1 MNSESSTLKQQTA
14 RGLLW
19 GMLNNGTMQLL
30 NLLFGIVLAWILSR
44 ADYGLAS
51 ELAIFSALAAALQ
64 EGGFISALTNRKR
77 LTHAALNA
85 VFWFNILVS
94 AAIYV
99 ILWVCAPLIADYYD
113 EPKLLWLS
121 RYAFLGFFIAS
132 FSIAPRAKL
141 FKQMQVKTQ
150 SIISITALVVSGC
163 VGVAMALCKMA
174 YWSVVTQSMVYVL
187 VVAVLSW
194 KAAHWRPTWRFT
206 MRPVRQMLGFSIK
219 LVITNI
225 FNVINNN
232 IFILVFGKFYTT
244 TDVGTYSQADKWNKM
259 GSGIITGMVQSVAQ
273 PMFVQVGNDEE
284 RQLRVFR
291 KMLRFTAFI
300 AFPTMFLLALVAP
313 QLIVATVGQKWLPSA
328 ELMQLLCIGG
338 AFLPIAALFSNLLIS
353 RGCSNI
359 YMWNILAQGMLTLAL
374 LICVG
379 QFKWTLDISIGG
391 YVLQLGKMHLMVLC
405 YVGVQ
410 MLWFFIWHTFLR
422 REIHLSLL
430 SALLDTMPFALLAAL
445 SMVCAALATQS
456 FTNIYV
462 LLLLRVVIAAAV
474 YLSLLLLL
482 RAKIVRECL
491 QYIFRK

>member
-77 LTHAALNA
+77 LTHAALNS

-328 ELMQLLCIGG
+328 ELMQLLCVGG

-359 YMWNILAQGMLTLAL
+359 YMWNILA
-374 LICVG
+374 
-379 QFKWTLDISIGG
+379 
-391 YVLQLGKMHLMVLC
+391 
-405 YVGVQ
+405 
-410 MLWFFIWHTFLR
+410 
-422 REIHLSLL
+422 
-430 SALLDTMPFALLAAL
+430 
-445 SMVCAALATQS
+445 
-456 FTNIYV
+456 
-462 LLLLRVVIAAAV
+462 
-474 YLSLLLLL
+474 
-482 RAKIVRECL
+482 
-491 QYIFRK
+491 

>member
-1 MNSESSTLKQQTA
+1 
-14 RGLLW
+14 
-19 GMLNNGTMQLL
+19 
-30 NLLFGIVLAWILSR
+30 
-44 ADYGLAS
+44 
-51 ELAIFSALAAALQ
+51 
-64 EGGFISALTNRKR
+64 
-77 LTHAALNA
+77 
-85 VFWFNILVS
+85 
-94 AAIYV
+94 
-99 ILWVCAPLIADYYD
+99 
-113 EPKLLWLS
+113 
-121 RYAFLGFFIAS
+121 
-132 FSIAPRAKL
+132 
-141 FKQMQVKTQ
+141 
-150 SIISITALVVSGC
+150 
-163 VGVAMALCKMA
+163 
-174 YWSVVTQSMVYVL
+174 
-187 VVAVLSW
+187 
-194 KAAHWRPTWRFT
+194 
-206 MRPVRQMLGFSIK
+206 MLGFSIK